1 MNTKDDMITCEDLD
15 GSGHTR
21 LHEHEEAPA
30 RASRLLESGY
40 SGGLKK
46 RQRGGLNTNRP

>member
-1 MNTKDDMITCEDLD
+1 MKTKYEMLTCGDLD
-15 GSGHTR
+15 GCGHIR

-30 RASRLLESGY
+30 RASRLLESGN

-46 RQRGGLNTNRP
+46 RELGA